1 MEKLKPKLFSVMKTY
16 TREQFVKDVVAGIIV
31 AIIALPLSI
40 ALALASGVGP
50 EQGIYTAIAAG
61 FVISFLGGSQVQIA
75 GPTAAFAT
83 IVAGIVARSG
93 VEGLAVATIMAGI
106 ILVIMGFCQL
116 GSLIKFIP
124 FTITTGFTS
133 GIAVTI
139 VIGQL
144 KDFFGVTYPAGME
157 TIETMQKLKAFAAGF
172 GTMNVHALIVGLVCL
187 AILIVMPKIT
197 EKIPGS
203 LVAFLVGIV
212 MVKFLPLQVNT
223 IGDLYSV
230 SNALP
235 AFHMPAFS
243 YDVIQGS
250 LSDAFTIAIL
260 AAIESL
266 LSCVVADGM
275 IGGKHRSNTE
285 LVAQGAGNI
294 VSALFGGIP
303 ATGAIAR
310 TAANIKNGGRTP
322 VAGMVHAGVLLLI
335 LVILMP
341 YASWIPMPTIAAILF
356 MVAYNM
362 CQWRTFARLAKTAP
376 KSDIAVLVI
385 TFFLTVV
392 FDLVVAIEV
401 GMVLS
406 CLLFMKRMSDEMGV
420 RSWLHVEEVEE
431 QKREEEEA
439 SRGAKKTMSVE
450 EAQLKAAAEEINP
463 AKLRQIPM
471 ELAVYELTGPL
482 FFGAADRINQ
492 IEVNEVTRCLILR
505 MRAVP
510 AADSTAMNSMTALC
524 ERCKKN
530 GVTLILSHVN
540 EQPMRAME
548 KAGFVDL
555 VGRENFCRNI
565 EEALDHADKVLEK

>member
-1 MEKLKPKLFSVMKTY
+1 MKKIRPMLFTTLKKYSGAQLMS
-16 TREQFVKDVVAGIIV
+16 DVVAGIIV

-203 LVAFLVGIV
+203 LVAVLVGIV

-223 IGDLYSV
+223 IGNLYSV

-439 SRGAKKTMSVE
+439 SRGAKRTMSVE
-450 EAQLKAAAEEINP
+450 VAQLKAAAEEINP

>member
-1 MEKLKPKLFSVMKTY
+1 MKKIRPMLFTTLKKYSGAQLMS
-16 TREQFVKDVVAGIIV
+16 DVVAGIIV

-223 IGDLYSV
+223 IGNLYSV

-322 VAGMVHAGVLLLI
+322 VAGMVHAGILLLI

-505 MRAVP
+505 MRAVL